1 MLAGLL
7 GKLSL
12 CSSTD
17 GAPNWENLVYLTR
30 LSHLSVDSAADVG
43 VMLQVN
49 FMPNLQTLNLTN
61 YSLQANTV
69 TNFLHLQH
77 LMLTCGF
84 DEVFNLE
91 SCTQLIRLE
100 VWTPAESFRQLILP
114 SRGVVQLQHLFVHGS
129 IRNQADFTLVH
140 LAATQC
146 LTALEL
152 HNAFPSNLR
161 PMDWPAEMSCLQ
173 TITLDG
179 LQGQL
184 PSQWLAYSHLQ

>member
-1 MLAGLL
+1 MQSPSCCRVLAGLL

-84 DEVFNLE
+84 DEVLTWRAAHSSSGWRCGLLQKASDSSFCRLGVLY
-91 SCTQLIRLE
+91 SCSIC
-100 VWTPAESFRQLILP
+100 
-114 SRGVVQLQHLFVHGS
+114 LFTAV
-129 IRNQADFTLVH
+129 FETK
-140 LAATQC
+140 
-146 LTALEL
+146 LTSHWCTWLL
-152 HNAFPSNLR
+152 LNA
-161 PMDWPAEMSCLQ
+161 
-173 TITLDG
+173 
-179 LQGQL
+179 
-184 PSQWLAYSHLQ
+184 